1 MLEYAFAVCKI
12 SYVRTGY
19 SIFHF
24 PYRIEKR
31 SAVGIKFLS
40 KRFDMIIIP
49 LHLKLSLS
57 QSKIYF
63 FRVTCYFF
71 DVHLYFTLSSLQSS
85 LREQSV
91 LNVTSRKSTSVKLV
105 TILLLKLI
113 FLKILIIFFRILSL
127 CCLFILQRI
136 NNTWSLYKLILS
148 FESIFVK
155 RDSI

>member
-1 MLEYAFAVCKI
+1 M
-12 SYVRTGY
+12 
-19 SIFHF
+19 
-24 PYRIEKR
+24 
-31 SAVGIKFLS
+31 
-40 KRFDMIIIP
+40 
-49 LHLKLSLS
+49 
-57 QSKIYF
+57 YF

-91 LNVTSRKSTSVKLV
+91 LNVTSRKSTSVKVV